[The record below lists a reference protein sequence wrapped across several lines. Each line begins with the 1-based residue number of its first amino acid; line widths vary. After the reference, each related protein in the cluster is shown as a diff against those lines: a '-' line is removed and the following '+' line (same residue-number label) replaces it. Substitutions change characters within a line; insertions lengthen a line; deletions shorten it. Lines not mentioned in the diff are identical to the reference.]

1 MKINQPRRDETQEL
15 IVVALG
21 PLANISLT
29 VQLEPEFSKKCQTDC
44 SSWWTIHSKR
54 KELLQANFF
63 SPGEHVVQQLD
74 LMTDMLETQ
83 ICGSHWKEQESSK
96 KKKPIHFSHKFPHA
110 DPLALH
116 LLENMFSLKPKDLP
130 TAEKERHTFLLYIR
144 CDPSGLYSKAIFTPM
159 ELKLQALF
167 S

>member
-1 MKINQPRRDETQEL
+1 MKINQPRRDKTQEL

-83 ICGSHWKEQESSK
+83 ICGSHWKVFHV
-96 KKKPIHFSHKFPHA
+96 INRF
-110 DPLALH
+110 
-116 LLENMFSLKPKDLP
+116 
-130 TAEKERHTFLLYIR
+130 Y
-144 CDPSGLYSKAIFTPM
+144 GL
-159 ELKLQALF
+159 LQAITKLGREAIRQIF
-167 S
+167 GEEIGGLHRPLELLLIS